1 MKRLILIALA
11 LALALGIAWAP
22 AVAAVE
28 LPVPVTITKT
38 IPAGGPVETF
48 TFELWRDLN
57 NNGVIDA
64 GDTLSGTVNITGT
77 GTGVIYS
84 PVAGVSI
91 IHEVLIP
98 GSAYQQL
105 PDMIVQVGCEV
116 EITIENEAQVQEVGQ
131 IVILKKDGAG
141 NALAGA
147 TFEISPNP
155 ITGLLPALTIVD
167 EGLNDEAIGIPGVL
181 SVSECMVCVVCNVTE
196 TVPPPGYTA
205 APPQTAHVTAAGE
218 TVELTFVD
226 TLEKG
231 ELIIRKMD
239 VAGNALVGATF
250 VITPDPKTG
259 TGSLTVVDNGL
270 NDEDPAGGILKVTG
284 CIIGTVCTVEETVA
298 PAGYV
303 PAPPQT
309 VTISATVTLTFVN
322 EKEERGQLKIKKV
335 DKCGSLLGG
344 AQFLIEPNPKTGTGS
359 LTVVDNGLNDEDPVA
374 GRLLVTN
381 CIKGITYTVTET
393 VPPPGYVPGPPQT
406 VTVACEMT
414 LKFVNQ
420 KEERG
425 QLKIK
430 KVDKCGRL
438 LGGAQFLIEP
448 NPKTGTGSL
457 TLVDNGLNDEDPTAG
472 ILLVTNCIKGIT
484 YTVTETVAP
493 PGYVPGPAQTV
504 TVACEMT
511 LKFVNYPENQC
522 GSGWWGGWSPWSW
535 GWGSG
540 WGGCSGWS
548 GGWGSCWSWGS
559 CSGRGW
565 SSGWGWR

>member
-1 MKRLILIALA
+1 MKRLILIALALA

-22 AVAAVE
+22 AVAAE
-28 LPVPVTITKT
+28 EPIPITIHKT
-38 IPAGGPVETF
+38 IPAGGPTETF
-48 TFELWRDLN
+48 TFEAWRDLN
-57 NNGVIDA
+57 NNGIIDGDDFLVGQVVIVGA
-64 GDTLSGTVNITGT
+64 
-77 GTGVIYS
+77 GTGVINS
-84 PVAGVSI
+84 TVKGPMI
-91 IHEVLIP
+91 IHEVLSP
-98 GSAYQQL
+98 DSAYEQL
-105 PDMIVQVGCEV
+105 PDQVVQVSCVV
-116 EITIENEAQVQEVGQ
+116 EITVDNEVQVQEVGQ

-155 ITGLLPALTIVD
+155 KTGELPAFTIVD

-181 SVSECMVCVVCNVTE
+181 SVSECQVCVTCTVTE
-196 TVPPPGYTA
+196 TVPPPGYTM

-218 TVELTFVD
+218 TVELTFVN

-231 ELIIRKMD
+231 ELIIRKVD
-239 VAGNALVGATF
+239 GAGNALAGATF
-250 VITPDPKTG
+250 VVTPDPKTG

-270 NDEDPAGGILKVTG
+270 NDEDTAAGILKVTG

-359 LTVVDNGLNDEDPVA
+359 LTVVDNGLNDEDPTA
-374 GRLLVTN
+374 GILLVTN
-381 CIKGITYTVTET
+381 CLKGITYTVTET

-430 KVDKCGRL
+430 KVDKFGRL

-457 TLVDNGLNDEDPTAG
+457 TVVDNGLNDEDPTAG
-472 ILLVTNCIKGIT
+472 ILLVTNCLKGIT

-493 PGYVPGPAQTV
+493 PGYVPGPPQTV
-504 TVACEMT
+504 TIACEMT

-522 GSGWWGGWSPWSW
+522 GTGWWGGWSCWRSW
-535 GWGSG
+535 FCGSG
-540 WGGCSGWS
+540 WGGWSDWGRCSGW
-548 GGWGSCWSWGS
+548 G
-559 CSGRGW
+559 GW
-565 SSGWGWR
+565 SSWGGR